1 MEFVTKEI
9 RNHIAYI
16 TIDRPPVNALN
27 RQAYSELT
35 EAFNSVYD
43 DLDDVFVVILTGRG
57 KQFIAGNDLN
67 EFTGT
72 AKSDMNTQSGYFA
85 SCLTNIYTCPVP
97 VIGAINGAAVGAGFC
112 IASVCDVLVAAEGA
126 RFGLTEMKVGVLG
139 GLAFLPGM
147 VPQKL
152 GKYMTLTGNLIPAEK
167 LEMVASESPIHA
179 PSSRVSSSAYGCS
192 MPLTP
197 EMVSVPWN
205 RLLCSMLFV
214 SVPVSVS
221 VCGCAKASSSSAY
234 SVTVC
239 ESSTGVCVGTT
250 ASTTTFKISTAI
262 AMPSTAVR
270 WRANQFL
277 FSSPMGRRSI
287 LHRFFRFEDLKWLQF
302 GV

>member
-27 RQAYSELT
+27 RQAYSDLT

-85 SCLTNIYTCPVP
+85 SCLTNIDTCPVP
-97 VIGAINGAAVGAGFC
+97 VIGPINGAAVGAGFC

-167 LEMVASESPIHA
+167 LENYGSVDSVVPKDRLMAEAERVAVEF
-179 PSSRVSSSAYGCS
+179 
-192 MPLTP
+192 
-197 EMVSVPWN
+197 
-205 RLLCSMLFV
+205 MLFV
-214 SVPVSVS
+214 VMYL
-221 VCGCAKASSSSAY
+221 KAWKKSYQYIDRLDFLNIEHITDLFILDLQETEDSR
-234 SVTVC
+234 
-239 ESSTGVCVGTT
+239 E
-250 ASTTTFKISTAI
+250 
-262 AMPSTAVR
+262 AVR
-270 WRANQFL
+270 AFL
-277 FSSPMGRRSI
+277 EKRKPVYRG
-287 LHRFFRFEDLKWLQF
+287 K
-302 GV
+302 

>member
-72 AKSDMNTQSGYFA
+72 AKSDMNTAVGYFA

-126 RFGLTEMKVGVLG
+126 RFR
-139 GLAFLPGM
+139 P
-147 VPQKL
+147 
-152 GKYMTLTGNLIPAEK
+152 
-167 LEMVASESPIHA
+167 
-179 PSSRVSSSAYGCS
+179 
-192 MPLTP
+192 
-197 EMVSVPWN
+197 
-205 RLLCSMLFV
+205 
-214 SVPVSVS
+214 
-221 VCGCAKASSSSAY
+221 
-234 SVTVC
+234 
-239 ESSTGVCVGTT
+239 
-250 ASTTTFKISTAI
+250 
-262 AMPSTAVR
+262 
-270 WRANQFL
+270 
-277 FSSPMGRRSI
+277 
-287 LHRFFRFEDLKWLQF
+287 D
-302 GV
+302 